1 MVSTMPEHPPE
12 PHNSVHRLDWS
23 QPQPSNGAIYRG
35 AGLTVRAYTAE
46 ELRTRLDP
54 STPAGGPALPAS
66 MTAPPTS
73 APVAP
78 PVAAGETRPG
88 ASARA
93 EYRRRRAAELTGWAA
108 GLPWRIALVTI
119 TALAGQQAASHTGL
133 LDPWL
138 AGLTAAAGA
147 AWRLRFR
154 ASQPTRAWHD
164 GARGER
170 ATARRLRRLERH
182 GYVVLHDLQV
192 PGSHANVDHL
202 AIGPTGV
209 FVIDSKYYRGA
220 LQLGGDGMLWYG
232 GYPLAQQLATAVWA
246 SVRVTEALQL
256 PPEVPVVPLL
266 VIHRAPVPWGRLT
279 VAGVQVIPPRALAD
293 TLGREAILPAAEV
306 ELIAGQAIARLHP
319 AA

>member
-1 MVSTMPEHPPE
+1 MHDHPPDHHDT
-12 PHNSVHRLDWS
+12 PQRLGWS
-23 QPQPSNGAIYRG
+23 QPRGPSGAIYRG

-46 ELRTRLDP
+46 ELRAHLDP
-54 STPAGGPALPAS
+54 PTPTGPAPPALT
-66 MTAPPTS
+66 TAPT
-73 APVAP
+73 APVPAAP
-78 PVAAGETRPG
+78 LVAAGETRPG

-93 EYRRRRAAELTGWAA
+93 EYRRRRAAELTGWTA
-108 GLPWRIALVTI
+108 GLPWRIALAAAA
-119 TALAGQQAASHTGL
+119 ALAGQQLATRTGL

-138 AGLTAAAGA
+138 AGLAAAAGA

-154 ASQPTRAWHD
+154 ASQPTRAWRD

-170 ATARRLRRLERH
+170 ATARRLQRLERH

-192 PGSHANVDHL
+192 PGSHANIDHL
-202 AIGPTGV
+202 AVGPAGV

-220 LQLGGDGMLWYG
+220 LQLGGEGMLWYG

-246 SVRVTEALQL
+246 TLRVAEALQL

-266 VIHRAPVPWGRLT
+266 VIHRAPVPWGGLT
-279 VAGVQVIPPRALAD
+279 VAGVQVIPPSALVD
-293 TLGREAILPAAEV
+293 TLGREAVLLAAQV

-319 AA
+319 AG

>member
-1 MVSTMPEHPPE
+1 MHNHPPD
-12 PHNSVHRLDWS
+12 PHHSWDRLDWS
-23 QPQPSNGAIYRG
+23 QPQPPNGAIYRG
-35 AGLTVRAYTAE
+35 AGLTVRAYTTK
-46 ELRTRLDP
+46 ELRARLDP
-54 STPAGGPALPAS
+54 PTPTGP
-66 MTAPPTS
+66 APPT
-73 APVAP
+73 PIPAP
-78 PVAAGETRPG
+78 PTQAPAAPLVAAGETRPG

-93 EYRRRRAAELTGWAA
+93 EYRRRRAAELTGWTA
-108 GLPWRIALVTI
+108 GLPWRLAVVAAA
-119 TALAGQQAASHTGL
+119 ALAAQQLATRTGL

-138 AGLTAAAGA
+138 AGLAAAAGA

-154 ASQPTRAWHD
+154 ASQPTRAWRD

-170 ATARRLRRLERH
+170 ATAHRLQRLERH

-192 PGSHANVDHL
+192 PGSHANIDHL
-202 AIGPTGV
+202 AVGPAGV

-246 SVRVTEALQL
+246 TLRVAEALQL

-266 VIHRAPVPWGRLT
+266 VIHRAPIPWGGLT
-279 VAGVQVIPPRALAD
+279 VVGVQVIPPSALAD
-293 TLGREAILPAAEV
+293 TLGREAVLLAAQV

-319 AA
+319 AG

>member
-1 MVSTMPEHPPE
+1 MVSTMHDHPPDS
-12 PHNSVHRLDWS
+12 HNRSDRLDRP

-46 ELRTRLDP
+46 ELRARLGPPAP
-54 STPAGGPALPAS
+54 SGSAP
-66 MTAPPTS
+66 TAPTTAPLTS
-73 APVAP
+73 APTAP
-78 PVAAGETRPG
+78 PVAAGRARAG

-108 GLPWRIALVTI
+108 GLPWRAVLAAVA
-119 TALAGQQAASHTGL
+119 ALAGQQLATHSGL

-138 AGLTAAAGA
+138 AGLAAAAGV

-154 ASQPTRAWHD
+154 ASRPTRAWRD

-170 ATARRLRRLERH
+170 ATARRLCQLERH

-192 PGSHANVDHL
+192 HGSHANVDHL
-202 AIGPTGV
+202 AIGPAGV

-220 LQLGGDGMLWYG
+220 LQLSGDGMLWYG
-232 GYPLAQQLATAVWA
+232 GYPLAHQLATAVWA
-246 SVRVTEALQL
+246 SVRVAEALQL

-266 VIHRAPVPWGRLT
+266 VIHRAPVPWGGLT
-279 VAGVQVIPPRALAD
+279 VAGVQVIPPSALD
-293 TLGREAILPAAEV
+293 EVLGREAVLPASQV
-306 ELIAGQAIARLHP
+306 VLIAGRATAVLRQAA
-319 AA
+319 

>member
-1 MVSTMPEHPPE
+1 MRDHPPD
-12 PHNSVHRLDWS
+12 PHNSSHRLNWS
-23 QPQPSNGAIYRG
+23 QPQPPNYRG

-46 ELRTRLDP
+46 ELRARLDP
-54 STPAGGPALPAS
+54 PTPTGPAPPTPI
-66 MTAPPTS
+66 TAPP
-73 APVAP
+73 APAPAAP

-93 EYRRRRAAELTGWAA
+93 EYRRRRAAELTGWTA
-108 GLPWRIALVTI
+108 GLPWRTAVVAVA
-119 TALAGQQAASHTGL
+119 ALAGQQLATRTGL

-138 AGLTAAAGA
+138 VGLAAAAGA
-147 AWRLRFR
+147 AWGLRFR

-170 ATARRLRRLERH
+170 ATARRLQRLERH
-182 GYVVLHDLQV
+182 GYVVLNDLQV

-202 AIGPTGV
+202 AVGPAGV

-220 LQLGGDGMLWYG
+220 LQLGVDGMLWYG

-246 SVRVTEALQL
+246 TLRVAEALQL

-266 VIHRAPVPWGRLT
+266 VIHRAPVPWGGLT
-279 VAGVQVIPPRALAD
+279 VAGVQVIPPSALAN
-293 TLGREAILPAAEV
+293 TLGREAILLAAQA
-306 ELIAGQAIARLHP
+306 AGLG
-319 AA
+319 